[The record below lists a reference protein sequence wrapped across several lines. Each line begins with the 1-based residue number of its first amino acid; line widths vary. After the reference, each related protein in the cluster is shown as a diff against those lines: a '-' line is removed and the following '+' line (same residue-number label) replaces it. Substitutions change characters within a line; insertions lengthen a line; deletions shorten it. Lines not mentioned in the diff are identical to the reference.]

1 MRYYKIYVDNTRE
14 LYTYEDR
21 EDKYEVGDRVIISFR
36 GKQRTGL
43 IIAQDTNEEKNYR
56 VLPIQKRMENSI
68 KLSENYIKLL
78 VWIKNYYMSSYEQVI
93 TSAIPSGLSVKYEKF
108 YFPRDIVEFLD
119 TEVISPEIREYF
131 RKRVSITKGA
141 LSKNFGLDKIN
152 SLLKSGLL
160 LKDGKVNI
168 VVDYSKILD
177 LELVEKNIYEYF
189 KRRERVKEETLEK
202 TFPKKELEKLLKAGD
217 LRLEKFIKAEEEK
230 VEEID
235 EVEIESR
242 DRELNEEQKKARETI
257 ISGIEKNY
265 LLKGVTGSGK
275 TEVYISIIK
284 SAFNEGKGSI
294 FLVPEI
300 SLTPQMINR
309 FKGEFKENIAILH
322 SKLTASERAKE
333 WYNIYIGKKKI
344 VLGVRSAIFAPV
356 ENLGYIFLDEE
367 HETTY
372 KQDNN
377 PRYNAKQVAI
387 KRAELEGAK
396 LILGSATPS
405 IETYYFSQKNLFKL
419 VELKNRYNNALLPE
433 IEIVDMKGEE
443 SIYFSKR
450 LLEEIRKTLLKGEQ
464 VLLLLNRKGYST
476 YIQCKDCGYVE
487 ECSHCSIKYSYYA
500 SQGVLKCN
508 YCGRVKKY
516 TGHCSKCGSSNL
528 IHSGKGVER
537 VEEEIKKYFDVRVI
551 RVDSEM
557 SKDREFFEKMYFDFL
572 EKKYDIMV
580 GTQLISKGLH
590 FPDVTLVG
598 VVNADTILNF
608 PDFRAGEKTF
618 QLVTQVAGRAG
629 RGDKKGRVIV
639 QTYQSEHP
647 VFKRVKESDY
657 EGFYSEEIG
666 NRELLEYPPFSKTI
680 NIGISSK
687 YEKYLENFVQDF
699 YRDIKYDGVELYG
712 PMRSMV
718 YKVKDRYRYNI
729 FIKGSIKEI
738 NNFKKKLKLKIT
750 NYEKNDKI
758 RIVIDIDPINL
769 I

>member
-1 MRYYKIYVDNTRE
+1 M
-14 LYTYEDR
+14 
-21 EDKYEVGDRVIISFR
+21 
-36 GKQRTGL
+36 Q
-43 IIAQDTNEEKNYR
+43 
-56 VLPIQKRMENSI
+56 
-68 KLSENYIKLL
+68 
-78 VWIKNYYMSSYEQVI
+78 
-93 TSAIPSGLSVKYEKF
+93 
-108 YFPRDIVEFLD
+108 
-119 TEVISPEIREYF
+119 
-131 RKRVSITKGA
+131 
-141 LSKNFGLDKIN
+141 
-152 SLLKSGLL
+152 
-160 LKDGKVNI
+160 
-168 VVDYSKILD
+168 
-177 LELVEKNIYEYF
+177 
-189 KRRERVKEETLEK
+189 
-202 TFPKKELEKLLKAGD
+202 
-217 LRLEKFIKAEEEK
+217 
-230 VEEID
+230 
-235 EVEIESR
+235 
-242 DRELNEEQKKARETI
+242 
-257 ISGIEKNY
+257 
-265 LLKGVTGSGK
+265 
-275 TEVYISIIK
+275 
-284 SAFNEGKGSI
+284 
-294 FLVPEI
+294 
-300 SLTPQMINR
+300 
-309 FKGEFKENIAILH
+309 
-322 SKLTASERAKE
+322 
-333 WYNIYIGKKKI
+333 
-344 VLGVRSAIFAPV
+344 
-356 ENLGYIFLDEE
+356 
-367 HETTY
+367 
-372 KQDNN
+372 
-377 PRYNAKQVAI
+377 
-387 KRAELEGAK
+387 
-396 LILGSATPS
+396 
-405 IETYYFSQKNLFKL
+405 
-419 VELKNRYNNALLPE
+419 
-433 IEIVDMKGEE
+433 
-443 SIYFSKR
+443 
-450 LLEEIRKTLLKGEQ
+450 
-464 VLLLLNRKGYST
+464 
-476 YIQCKDCGYVE
+476 
-487 ECSHCSIKYSYYA
+487 
-500 SQGVLKCN
+500 
-508 YCGRVKKY
+508 VKKY

>member
-1 MRYYKIYVDNTRE
+1 
-14 LYTYEDR
+14 
-21 EDKYEVGDRVIISFR
+21 
-36 GKQRTGL
+36 
-43 IIAQDTNEEKNYR
+43 
-56 VLPIQKRMENSI
+56 
-68 KLSENYIKLL
+68 
-78 VWIKNYYMSSYEQVI
+78 
-93 TSAIPSGLSVKYEKF
+93 
-108 YFPRDIVEFLD
+108 
-119 TEVISPEIREYF
+119 
-131 RKRVSITKGA
+131 
-141 LSKNFGLDKIN
+141 
-152 SLLKSGLL
+152 
-160 LKDGKVNI
+160 
-168 VVDYSKILD
+168 
-177 LELVEKNIYEYF
+177 
-189 KRRERVKEETLEK
+189 
-202 TFPKKELEKLLKAGD
+202 
-217 LRLEKFIKAEEEK
+217 
-230 VEEID
+230 
-235 EVEIESR
+235 
-242 DRELNEEQKKARETI
+242 
-257 ISGIEKNY
+257 
-265 LLKGVTGSGK
+265 
-275 TEVYISIIK
+275 
-284 SAFNEGKGSI
+284 
-294 FLVPEI
+294 
-300 SLTPQMINR
+300 MINR

-405 IETYYFSQKNLFKL
+405 IETYYFSQKNLFKM

-699 YRDIKYDGVELYG
+699 YRDIKYDRVELYG